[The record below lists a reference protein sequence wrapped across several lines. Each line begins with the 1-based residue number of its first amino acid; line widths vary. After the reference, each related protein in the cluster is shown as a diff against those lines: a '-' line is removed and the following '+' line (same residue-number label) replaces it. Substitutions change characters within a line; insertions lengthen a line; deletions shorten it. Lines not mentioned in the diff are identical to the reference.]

1 MRRRFPALRFVLVFL
16 SSILGFL
23 VMGYHPGLEDDGIY
37 LSAIQS
43 NLNPAL
49 YPKSAEF
56 FRIQMQA
63 TVFDR
68 WMTLFVR
75 TTHIALPWAELLWQ
89 FASLFAILWA
99 CHGIARQFFKE
110 VTVQWAGVAVVAAVF
125 TLPVA
130 GTALY
135 MVDQHLHPRTMATA
149 LILLAVAW
157 MLEGRRWLP
166 AALLAV
172 AFVFHPIMAA
182 MGISFCLF
190 LWMAQLDSVQGWVEN
205 LQRNHRA
212 VMQGSQVAVGAPLL
226 WILAPP
232 NPFWQ
237 KALDSK
243 PYLDLYQWQWYEWL
257 GAIAPLILFGLLWQ
271 VAQRRGEKP
280 LARFALAV
288 LAYGVFH
295 QALAMILLA
304 PHSLVRMV
312 PFQPMRFLHL
322 VYFFLMLLLGCY
334 LGQYL
339 LKASVWRWAV
349 FLVALNVGMF
359 SWQRW
364 TFPGTAHLELPGS
377 APSNA
382 WLEAFAWIRNNTPID
397 AYFALDPHYLAL
409 PGEDYHSFRAL
420 AERSQLA
427 DAVKDAAV
435 VTQVPVLGEEWDEQV
450 EAQAGWG
457 QFQAEDFARLK
468 REFGV
473 DWALVSLPQ
482 TAGLNCH
489 WHNAL
494 LAACEIP

>member
-1 MRRRFPALRFVLVFL
+1 LLVSL
-16 SSILGFL
+16 LSILGFL

-68 WMTLFVR
+68 WMTFFVR
-75 TTHIALPWAELLWQ
+75 ATHVPLPWAELFWQ

-99 CHGIARQFFKE
+99 CHGITRQFFKQASA
-110 VTVQWAGVAVVAAVF
+110 QWAGVAVVAAVF

-135 MVDQHLHPRTMATA
+135 MLDQHLHPRTMATA

-157 MLEGRRWLP
+157 MLEERRWLP

-182 MGISFCLF
+182 MGISFCFF
-190 LWMAQLDSVQGWVEN
+190 LWMAQSNAVQQWVESRRSN
-205 LQRNHRA
+205 RWS
-212 VMQGSQVAVGAPLL
+212 VMKGSQVAAVAPLL

-243 PYLDLYQWQWYEWL
+243 PYLDLYQWHWYEWL

-280 LARFALAV
+280 LASFALAV
-288 LAYGVFH
+288 FAYGVIH
-295 QALAMILLA
+295 QALAMIVLG
-304 PHSLVRMV
+304 PHALVRMV
-312 PFQPMRFLHL
+312 PFQPMRYLHL

-334 LGQYL
+334 LGKYF

-349 FLVALNVGMF
+349 FLLALDAGMF
-359 SWQRW
+359 SWQRL

-382 WLEAFAWIRNNTPID
+382 WLEAFAWIRTNTPID
-397 AYFALDPHYLAL
+397 AYFALDPHYLAE

-435 VTQVPVLGEEWDEQV
+435 VTQVPVLGKEWSEQV
-450 EAQAGWG
+450 EAQAGWE
-457 QFQAEDFARLK
+457 QFQAADFQRLK

-473 DWALVSLPQ
+473 DWVLVSLPQ
-482 TAGLNCH
+482 SAGLDCR
-489 WHNAL
+489 WHNGL
-494 LAACEIP
+494 LAVCRVL